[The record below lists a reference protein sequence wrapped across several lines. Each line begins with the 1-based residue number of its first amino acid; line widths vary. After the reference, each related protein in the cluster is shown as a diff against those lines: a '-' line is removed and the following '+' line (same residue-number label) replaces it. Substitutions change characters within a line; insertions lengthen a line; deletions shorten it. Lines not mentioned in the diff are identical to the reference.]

1 LGLGKQAKQ
10 LGRAKREDWQRRIF
24 LSLNDVEWSKT
35 KVYSIGNF
43 GQMYVNLKGREPS
56 GIVSP
61 GAEYENLIND
71 LIRRLQAMKDPTT
84 NEPVIDQIFRREE
97 IYTGHYASQAPDLV
111 FTTRRMQYKA
121 MGLSDFSSNRVF
133 DPVYGT
139 TGHHRMEGI
148 LICYGPGRFKQSTE
162 TIDARIY
169 DLAPTI
175 LYLLGQE
182 IPVEMDGNVLLELF
196 TDDFRQN
203 HPVVYAESDTSETT
217 KDQSGLTD
225 QEKAQ
230 LETMLRSLGY
240 VT

>member
-1 LGLGKQAKQ
+1 
-10 LGRAKREDWQRRIF
+10 
-24 LSLNDVEWSKT
+24 
-35 KVYSIGNF
+35 
-43 GQMYVNLKGREPS
+43 
-56 GIVSP
+56 
-61 GAEYENLIND
+61 
-71 LIRRLQAMKDPTT
+71 
-84 NEPVIDQIFRREE
+84 
-97 IYTGHYASQAPDLV
+97 
-111 FTTRRMQYKA
+111 
-121 MGLSDFSSNRVF
+121 
-133 DPVYGT
+133 
-139 TGHHRMEGI
+139 MEGI

-182 IPVEMDGNVLLELF
+182 IPVEMDGNVLIELF
-196 TDDFRQN
+196 TDDFRQD